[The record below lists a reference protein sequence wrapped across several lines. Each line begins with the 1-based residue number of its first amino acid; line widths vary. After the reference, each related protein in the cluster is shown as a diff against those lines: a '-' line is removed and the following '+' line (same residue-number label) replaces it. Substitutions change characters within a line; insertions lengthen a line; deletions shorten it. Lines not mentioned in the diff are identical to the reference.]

1 MNTTDTSP
9 ISAVIDIGSNAIRL
23 RIGGLSHDGKLDIIE
38 AIRAPV
44 RLGQDA
50 FKQKRLGDEI
60 IERAV
65 KAFQDF
71 RQLIDRKGIP
81 VNQVR
86 AVATSAVRSVDNR
99 QTLIDRVRQAT
110 EIQID
115 VISGAEEARL
125 VYLAIRHVLPAL
137 SDNNALLID
146 IGGGS
151 VEIIVSQQGQ
161 ITALESFKM
170 GTVRLLTRFGQQKN
184 NRKFIRFLDEFFS
197 ANAGKIQELI
207 DGVKIDICVGT
218 GGNIETMGQLGQSL
232 LGNDSPR
239 SLSYG
244 DVKQICQQLDAL
256 DYQQRIEKLK
266 LRPDRADVIIPA
278 SHTLRQIMKL
288 VGKPD
293 LLIPGIGL
301 AEGVLLDLLLQRRS
315 STTQDALAWARA
327 VARKFHCN
335 MHYAEHVAK
344 LALQLF
350 DQLAALHELPA
361 RDRLVLEM
369 AALVHEIGIFIR
381 PDGHHRH
388 AYYLLNAMPMIGISE
403 QEQKLLATI
412 VRCQRKRLP
421 ASDHELLKP
430 FNKSEQQRWL
440 RLVALLRLAI
450 ALNKERQNVIE
461 HIHCRTDQDTIEIL
475 CTGKGDMLLEQWAA
489 SRQQPVVKQA
499 FDRQIKVIH

>member
-1 MNTTDTSP
+1 MNDTISSP
-9 ISAVIDIGSNAIRL
+9 LGAVIDIGSNAIRL

-50 FKQKRLGDEI
+50 FKQKHLGSEI

-65 KAFQDF
+65 KAFTDF

-81 VNQVR
+81 VKQVR

-99 QTLIDRVRQAT
+99 QELIDRVHEAT
-110 EIQID
+110 EIEID

-125 VYLAIRHVLPAL
+125 VYLAIRHALPEL
-137 SDNNALLID
+137 SEKNALLID

-170 GTVRLLTRFGQQKN
+170 GTVRLLTRFGEQKN
-184 NRKFIRFLDEFFS
+184 SRKFLRFLDEFFS

-207 DGVKIDICVGT
+207 DGVKIEICVGT
-218 GGNIETMGQLGQSL
+218 GGNIETLGELGQRL
-232 LGNDSPR
+232 LGNNSAR
-239 SLSYG
+239 CLSFG
-244 DVKQICQQLDAL
+244 DLKQICQQLDDL
-256 DYQQRIEKLK
+256 DYQQRVEKLK

-278 SHTLRQIMKL
+278 SHTLREIMKL

-293 LLIPGIGL
+293 LLIPGVGL
-301 AEGVLLDLLLQRRS
+301 AEGVLLDLLQQRRS
-315 STTQDALAWARA
+315 SATQDALDWARA
-327 VARKFHCN
+327 IARKFHTD
-335 MHYAEHVAK
+335 MRYAEHVRQ

-350 DQLAALHELPA
+350 DQLAAIHELPA
-361 RDRLVLEM
+361 RDRLLLEM
-369 AALVHEIGIFIR
+369 AALVHEIGVFIR

-421 ASDHELLKP
+421 DGEHELLKP

-440 RLVALLRLAI
+440 KLTALLRLAI

-461 HIHCRTDQDTIEIL
+461 HIHCRADKNTIEIL
-475 CTGKGDMLLEQWAA
+475 CTGKGDMLLEQWAVL
-489 SRQQPVVKQA
+489 RQQPVVKQA
-499 FDRQIKVIH
+499 FDRQVRVVH